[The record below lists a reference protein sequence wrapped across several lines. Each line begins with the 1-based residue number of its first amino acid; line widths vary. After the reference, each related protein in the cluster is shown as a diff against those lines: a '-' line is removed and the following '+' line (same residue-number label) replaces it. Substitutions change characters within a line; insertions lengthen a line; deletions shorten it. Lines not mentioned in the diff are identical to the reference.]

1 MQAIYAHI
9 AVVGIGAMGRGIA
22 QIAAQAGSTVA
33 LYDQQPAAIAA
44 AQQAIAEQW
53 DKQVEKGR
61 LDPTAAAAYKERL
74 RAATSLKD
82 LANCDLVV
90 EAIVEKLE
98 VKAALFA
105 ELEGIVRADAVLAS
119 NTSSL
124 SITAIAAKLQRPQR

>member
-74 RAATSLKD
+74 RAATSLAPVRHEQD
-82 LANCDLVV
+82 QGGDS
-90 EAIVEKLE
+90 
-98 VKAALFA
+98 
-105 ELEGIVRADAVLAS
+105 VRAADLLSSICARMPEGRGTRDRRRM
-119 NTSSL
+119 TS
-124 SITAIAAKLQRPQR
+124 PG